1 MSRNFLTAA
10 FAASISLAALATTQA
25 APIAPLAAPGATS
38 GVILVEGGCGP
49 GNFRDRF
56 GRCRL
61 GGPVVVAPPVIVE
74 RPPVIVERP
83 PVIVERPVIVGAPVV
98 CGRGFRWHTG
108 FRRCV
113 AL

>member
-10 FAASISLAALATTQA
+10 FTASISLAALATTQA

-83 PVIVERPVIVGAPVV
+83 VIVGAPVV